1 MSDHTNVKYP
11 PPPPPQPP
19 RSQLEQ
25 YSKHGTFDEEDPGDG
40 DPPSEAPPDLLA
52 NTRRHKPSR
61 DSLMAEIVQKEGKAS
76 PLLRREHLLE
86 PSPFQHARS
95 GSFVARRKK
104 PSLSPQTNLK
114 SQAALTMSLP
124 NLADA
129 DALESMPVANRNS
142 VFIPVYVK

>member
-1 MSDHTNVKYP
+1 M
-11 PPPPPQPP
+11 
-19 RSQLEQ
+19 EQ
-25 YSKHGTFDEEDPGDG
+25 YTKHGTFEEESEEDN
-40 DPPSEAPPDLLA
+40 PSEAQPDLLA

-61 DSLMAEIVQKEGKAS
+61 DSLMTEIMQKEGKAS

-86 PSPFQHARS
+86 PSPFQHTRS

-104 PSLSPQTNLK
+104 LSPSQTNLK

-129 DALESMPVANRNS
+129 DALENMPVANRNS

>member
-1 MSDHTNVKYP
+1 MSYHSYRNRNNF
-11 PPPPPQPP
+11 PP
-19 RSQLEQ
+19 RSQMEQ
-25 YSKHGTFDEEDPGDG
+25 YTKHGTFEESEDDN
-40 DPPSEAPPDLLA
+40 PSEAQPDLLA

-104 PSLSPQTNLK
+104 PSSQTNLA

-129 DALESMPVANRNS
+129 DALENMPVANRNS

>member
-1 MSDHTNVKYP
+1 MSP
-11 PPPPPQPP
+11 PPT

-25 YSKHGTFDEEDPGDG
+25 YSKHGTFEVDDPGDG

-61 DSLMAEIVQKEGKAS
+61 DSLMAEIMQKEGKAS

-104 PSLSPQTNLK
+104 PSSSQTNLT

-129 DALESMPVANRNS
+129 DALERMPVANRNS